1 MTKKKE
7 KYQDDPILHRDGTVT
22 YWSVYHQVLERVSH
36 IADREY
42 AAMSDRYRDR
52 VVRHLGDDDDDAA
65 DD

>member
-1 MTKKKE
+1 MTNKKE
-7 KYQDDPILHRDGTVT
+7 KSPYAPTLHRDGTVT

-52 VVRHLGDDDDDAA
+52 VVRHLGDDDDDDA